1 MQLKTLKLHKVK
13 RSKPLIY
20 LLLLLALCKTEGK
33 AQDVLPLTERVFLK
47 QVLLYHPRLMSE
59 ELEVE
64 RAKQNI
70 QVARAAFDPVW
81 KSEFKAKEFEGKD
94 YYDYQHSSFSWQA
107 PPGIQFKAGVDRNRG
122 DFVNP
127 EFSTPAEG
135 LAFAEIAIPLG
146 DGLFRT
152 EDQTKLQK
160 SRIAAEQAI
169 VQLEVLSRG
178 VIYSSSELFWNW
190 IASQRELTVRQEIA
204 ELAETRY
211 NQTKTRFE
219 QGMATGMDTLEA
231 RTQWLQRSG
240 DVLSTSQM
248 LEAWY
253 RLLGNMIWDEALF
266 RSYSNMQLK
275 SDTTWESS
283 LNDQLTQN
291 RSPLLNPMLNVV
303 DLQRRAALLDRALA
317 RERLKPDL
325 QFSAK
330 ALSSQGAYSLSGN
343 STQFGFSAYF
353 PLISRKERATLKI
366 AEIRL
371 NQLQLQLLRQE
382 RELIQQYDQLTNQ
395 LDFLRQEEQ
404 IALENVA
411 NASELLRMENKRLLF
426 GESTLLLV
434 NIRESNY
441 IASQLKLIDL
451 KRKRRLLEWRRALLT
466 YSPEELLFN

>member
-13 RSKPLIY
+13 RSKAVIY
-20 LLLLLALCKTEGK
+20 VLLLLALCKTEGQ

-47 QVLLYHPRLMSE
+47 QVLLYHPRLVSE

-190 IASQRELTVRQEIA
+190 IASQRELAVRQEIA

-253 RLLGNMIWDEALF
+253 RLLGNMIWDDALF